1 MYRHLFF
8 LFFVLNLT
16 LGAKIDLQ
24 KLYEDAEAQMEEK
37 VKFRTKNRKNKRR
50 YILYASS
57 VKAQHKE

>member
-1 MYRHLFF
+1 MYRHFFF

-37 VKFRTKNRKNKRR
+37 VKLQMMAGSTSSRFNRKKFT
-50 YILYASS
+50 
-57 VKAQHKE
+57 E

>member
-37 VKFRTKNRKNKRR
+37 VKSQMMAGSTSSRFNRKKFT
-50 YILYASS
+50 
-57 VKAQHKE
+57 E

>member
-8 LFFVLNLT
+8 LFFFLNLS

-37 VKFRTKNRKNKRR
+37 VKSQMMAGSTSSRFNRKKFT
-50 YILYASS
+50 
-57 VKAQHKE
+57 E